1 MYIMK
6 TRAVTVILALL
17 LGITGFH
24 RFYLGDNYS
33 GSAFFTGLMV
43 CIVLS
48 LFGMGSWSFA
58 MLGMIAVADAI
69 NFSSMSHQAFDEQY
83 NGLAHIREG
92 GEL

>member
-1 MYIMK
+1 MSKNQYKMK
-6 TRAVTVILALL
+6 TRGVTIILAILF
-17 LGITGFH
+17 GVTGFH

-58 MLGMIAVADAI
+58 MLGMIAIADAI
-69 NFSSMSHQAFDEQY
+69 NFASMSHQAFDEQF
-83 NGLAHIREG
+83 NHLAVT
-92 GEL
+92 